1 VDSWLGKD
9 FALPLNYVEADIYCI
24 LALNKSDVVL
34 KDGSAPAAMVSVDTA
49 SMKELDLLSNEIE
62 DLKR

>member
-1 VDSWLGKD
+1 MDSWLGKD

-24 LALNKSDVVL
+24 LALNKSDVL